1 MYRLMFIGLFL
12 LWSVGIMAQ
21 RKLTVASLET
31 KTPQR
36 DIKVR
41 IDNGPEITTPWNG
54 EFEVPDSFKRIDFS
68 HPKFQRRYVLYNEV
82 RGDTIYLIPI
92 RNAINEV
99 VIYGKDRR
107 KDMMAN
113 IMQPAIPKEPELP
126 QVVPPG
132 PDVIALLMWTWDHT
146 FGPKVEA
153 RHKRKQA
160 LKKVRAQEQE
170 YEAKWEALKAPP
182 KKKE

>member
-1 MYRLMFIGLFL
+1 MYRLLFIGLFM
-12 LWSVGIMAQ
+12 LWSVGIIAQ

-68 HPKFQRRYVLYNEV
+68 HPKFQRRYVLHNEL

-92 RNAINEV
+92 RHAIDEV
-99 VIYGKDRR
+99 VISGKDRR
-107 KDMMAN
+107 KDMMAG
-113 IMQPAIPKEPELP
+113 IMR
-126 QVVPPG
+126 
-132 PDVIALLMWTWDHT
+132 VIALLMWTWDHT
-146 FGPKVEA
+146 FGPKIEA
-153 RHKRKQA
+153 RHRRKQA
-160 LKKVRAQEQE
+160 LKKVREQEQE
-170 YEAKWEALKAPP
+170 YEEKWEALKAPP
-182 KKKE
+182 KKDE